1 MARRTTAPA
10 AELAAP
16 QPFPTRE
23 QILAFV
29 AESKERVGKR
39 EIAKAFG
46 IKGAA
51 KIDLKRVLKEIE
63 EDGALD
69 RGRGGLAPA
78 GHLPPVVLADIRS
91 RDRHGDFL
99 AVPVEWTGTGK
110 PPAIVLTQPRGPRKG
125 NRPAPGIGDRAL
137 IRVERDAEGGYTGR
151 VVKVIGKNKA
161 EIIGVYRA
169 GAQGRPDR
177 ARREA
182 RAGPRD
188 PDPARRGGAGPRTA
202 TSSASRWSA
211 RRGSACRRGV
221 CGSGSARSVPRRR

>member
-1 MARRTTAPA
+1 VGGPGTHLRITGSRSRSRARRGFVFRELSGTHLLARRTTAPA
-10 AELAAP
+10 AEPAAP
-16 QPFPTRE
+16 PPFPTRE

-46 IKGAA
+46 ITGAA

-63 EDGALD
+63 ADGALD
-69 RGRGGLAPA
+69 RSRGGLAPA

-99 AVPVEWTGTGK
+99 AVPAEWTGTGK
-110 PPAIVLTQPRGPRKG
+110 PPSIVLTQGRGPRKG

-151 VVKVIGKNKA
+151 VIKVIGKNKA
-161 EIIGVYRA
+161 EIIGVYRE
-169 GAQGRPDR
+169 GA
-177 ARREA
+177 
-182 RAGPRD
+182 RD
-188 PDPARRGGAGPRTA
+188 PDPAR
-202 TSSASRWSA
+202 
-211 RRGSACRRGV
+211 
-221 CGSGSARSVPRRR
+221 